1 MTLQERNQ
9 SDRGLLQFCQQELHR
24 LSEGADPGTASAYA
38 VRYYTAHLEQDQAEF
53 EQFDAIVCRE
63 WLQAH
68 RAINGSDETF
78 LSDISRAWD
87 RAEQLIDTV
96 QGDDQQAGELIGR
109 LFRYALVTS
118 SLQSL
123 SRSIPSELLVALV
136 TANPDRW
143 TPQWAIEQA
152 RRHTDRAAAL
162 AALAPQLPEDERTR
176 VLGEALSAAQT
187 ISHEASRARA
197 LAELAPQ
204 LPEPLLGE
212 ALSAAQTIS
221 DEDSRARVLTA
232 LAPQLPEDE
241 RTRVLGEALSA
252 AQTISDGY
260 SRAGALAALA
270 PQLPEDERTRV
281 LGEALSAAQTI
292 SDGYLRASSL
302 AAQLSVVS
310 AYFRRILVRKLLRVG
325 AGSIATESTFWNAL
339 GQLIASEGA
348 AACSSAATSLIEMT
362 DWFASV

>member
-78 LSDISRAWD
+78 LSDIFRAWD

-162 AALAPQLPEDERTR
+162 A
-176 VLGEALSAAQT
+176 
-187 ISHEASRARA
+187 
-197 LAELAPQ
+197 
-204 LPEPLLGE
+204 
-212 ALSAAQTIS
+212 
-221 DEDSRARVLTA
+221 A